1 MIFLPAKPH
10 HLKTLAANL
19 RPEDREELVA
29 AYGRDLDLPSILMG
43 GLDGDHC
50 EVMLSDAGLVLGVWG
65 YGPLSEADP
74 TFGFIWMLATPA
86 LQREA
91 IPFLRACGPSIDKAH
106 DRYTTLVATPWR
118 GNPLH
123 IKWLEWCDFKL
134 THDTDAQF
142 PVYTHVRTTSNSDRD
157 GGGLH
162 CRGGD
167 AVQPAEQGDQSAS

>member
-10 HLKTLAANL
+10 HIKTLAANL
-19 RPEDREELVA
+19 RPEDRAELAA
-29 AYGRDLDLPSILMG
+29 AYGRDHDLSALLMG
-43 GLDGDHC
+43 GLDGDQC

-74 TFGFIWMLATPA
+74 SFGFIWMLATPA

-91 IPFLRACGPSIDKAH
+91 ISFLRACEPSIDKAH

-123 IKWLEWCDFKL
+123 IKWLEWCGFAL
-134 THDTDAQF
+134 TNDTDAQF
-142 PVYTHVRTTSNSDRD
+142 PVYTHVRTSSDS
-157 GGGLH
+157 GGDVRSVR

-167 AVQPAEQGDQSAS
+167 AVLAVEQGDQDAS